1 MTRLDRINIED
12 FTTRTEYP
20 GRPGE
25 EFINLNIE
33 PLLRE
38 IVEGLNE
45 VKGRVNRMSGDE

>member
-25 EFINLNIE
+25 EFVNLNKE
-33 PLLRE
+33 ELLKAL
-38 IVEGLNE
+38 VEVYNDL
-45 VKGRVNRMSGDE
+45 VGRVNRMSGDE